1 MRERR
6 TARVLLF
13 DPEGRLL
20 LMKGRF
26 PGRPLG
32 SGAWFTVGG
41 GLREGE
47 MLDEAARRE
56 VLEETGITAM
66 DLGPVVWLREAAYEL
81 FGEPVLFRESYFV
94 AHCAAI
100 EPVRDG
106 WDEGE
111 RELMEDI
118 RWWRLPDLRRCL
130 DPIYPEGLCDLAPDI
145 AGGRYP
151 ARPLIITPARAS
163 DGQGR

>member
-26 PGRPLG
+26 PGRPPG
-32 SGAWFTVGG
+32 GGAWFTVGG
-41 GLREGE
+41 GVREGE
-47 MLDEAARRE
+47 SLAEAARRE
-56 VLEETGITAM
+56 VLEETGITTI

-81 FGEPVLFRESYFV
+81 RGEPVLFRESYFV
-94 AHCAAI
+94 ARCAAI

-111 RELMEDI
+111 RELMEDL
-118 RWWRLPDLRRCL
+118 RWWRLADLRRCL

-145 AGGRYP
+145 AEGRYP
-151 ARPLIITPARAS
+151 AKPLIITPARAS
-163 DGQGR
+163 KRQRR